1 MQEEHVLERWRASSS
16 PMKGVCSVREKR
28 KFLTRGKGVREW
40 RGFLSYRGAQMN
52 RTHRIF
58 LSHRITQIT
67 RVRRFLLS
75 HRFTQMNRTHS
86 IPQRPCGRQIS
97 QNLTAIFSWNAL
109 WSLYAEGLL
118 WARNCAQKCSV
129 NSVRSVRERNTLC
142 KRKESPLWEK
152 NISFVRDITFKLV
165 TLSICYHAAK
175 PVYLLPCLLIS

>member
-1 MQEEHVLERWRASSS
+1 MQEEHVLERWRASPS
-16 PMKGVCSVREKR
+16 PMKGVCSVREKQ
-28 KFLTRGKGVREW
+28 KFLTRGGGVREW

-118 WARNCAQKCSV
+118 WARNVRKNALLTLCALWEIIYPQGLSSVLKRSV
-129 NSVRSVRERNTLC
+129 NSVYSVRD
-142 KRKESPLWEK
+142 
-152 NISFVRDITFKLV
+152 NIPTENKQCAKTF
-165 TLSICYHAAK
+165 C
-175 PVYLLPCLLIS
+175 

>member
-1 MQEEHVLERWRASSS
+1 MQEEHVLERWRASPS
-16 PMKGVCSVREKR
+16 PMKGVCSVREKQ
-28 KFLTRGKGVREW
+28 KFLTRGGGVREW

-118 WARNCAQKCSV
+118 WARNVRKNALLTLCALWEIKLPTTPIGRLVGVTSHFTPLPTGEGKGEGPTGAGGEATVC
-129 NSVRSVRERNTLC
+129 SVRENV
-142 KRKESPLWEK
+142 
-152 NISFVRDITFKLV
+152 F
-165 TLSICYHAAK
+165 
-175 PVYLLPCLLIS
+175 

>member
-1 MQEEHVLERWRASSS
+1 MQEEHVLERWRASPS
-16 PMKGVCSVREKR
+16 PMKGVCSVREKQ
-28 KFLTRGKGVREW
+28 KFLTRGGGVREW

-118 WARNCAQKCSV
+118 WARNVRKNALLTLCALWEIIYPQGLSSVLKRSV
-129 NSVRSVRERNTLC
+129 NSVCSVRDNIPTENKQCAKTLC
-142 KRKESPLWEK
+142 
-152 NISFVRDITFKLV
+152 
-165 TLSICYHAAK
+165 
-175 PVYLLPCLLIS
+175 